1 MHAKKGTESLSNVFL
16 IMEQSKTYSNLLKMF
31 WHDLSEWEV
40 YVKES
45 LKMTN
50 GLKIQAEV
58 PDLTIHAIKGY
69 ATLTKPTR
77 LK

>member
-1 MHAKKGTESLSNVFL
+1 
-16 IMEQSKTYSNLLKMF
+16 
-31 WHDLSEWEV
+31 
-40 YVKES
+40 
-45 LKMTN
+45 MTN